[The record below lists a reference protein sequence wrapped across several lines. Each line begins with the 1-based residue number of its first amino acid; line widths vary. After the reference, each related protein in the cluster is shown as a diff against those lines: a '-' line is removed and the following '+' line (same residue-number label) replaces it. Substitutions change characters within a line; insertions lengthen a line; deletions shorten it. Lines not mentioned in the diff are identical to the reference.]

1 MTTDLQP
8 SQPRSTDP
16 ALSPTH
22 RLAAD
27 LPSGFRPDI
36 EGMRA
41 LAVIAVLLY
50 HAHLGP
56 TSGGF
61 LGVDVFFVLSGYL
74 ITSLLLK
81 ALLTEGSAAL
91 PTFWARRARRLL
103 PASALVIFVTLI
115 AGRFILDPLR
125 QVSLG
130 SDATW
135 ASVFIVNIKF
145 AFGDSYAAAQEAGS
159 PLLHFWSLA
168 VEEQFYVVWPFL
180 MFALS
185 KVRWRQRPYALAIM
199 GAFFL
204 QSLLAFVWF
213 SPWAHT
219 QSFFL
224 LPTRAWELI
233 AGGMLALTG
242 TWATRI
248 PWRTRA
254 IASWVALLAVLYCMA
269 TFSDTANLGYTA
281 LVPVL
286 GTAVIVGAS
295 TVKQQVGPAKLL
307 GTPPLVWVGQRS
319 YGIYL
324 WHWPML
330 VLIQE
335 QWGPLNALQRILVLG
350 ASIGIAALSYQFL
363 ENPVRHSPWL
373 SRMPARSLALGG
385 SLVVF
390 SLMVGLLTVHLP
402 REFDGGG
409 QVVATPT
416 LPGQVTDTTLT
427 ADTLVTGGTG
437 GTGGSTPETTDPEAS
452 TTTVAPKIAIT
463 PLDELEAAQRTALDE
478 ADATIQRVP
487 KNITPHPS
495 VAKGNTPKPYGDGC
509 FLRDGDATPRD
520 CVYGNP
526 RGPVTVALFGDSHAA
541 QWFPALETLALD
553 RNWRLEVFVK
563 AGCPSADVRI
573 KREYLDPECQSWRA
587 QVAERINAMKP
598 DLLVV
603 SSTAY
608 DPGGSDKGKDS
619 DEVWRRGLTAT
630 LDTMRPAAKDLLII
644 GDTPLPAHQVP
655 NCLLKVP
662 GNVHFC
668 GQTRKDGVDTSRLD
682 LERAIA
688 AEYQGHFVSVTNW
701 VCGTSFCPVI
711 LGNLLIWR
719 DNNHVSATFSTY
731 LTPFMASV
739 VVPIVTKSGA

>member
-1 MTTDLQP
+1 MTTDLQHGLPRATGAEP
-8 SQPRSTDP
+8 SAAQ
-16 ALSPTH
+16 

-81 ALLTEGSAAL
+81 ALLMEGPSAL

-103 PASALVIFVTLI
+103 PASAMVIFVTLI

-130 SDATW
+130 SDAIW
-135 ASVFIVNIKF
+135 ASAFIVNIKF

-168 VEEQFYVVWPFL
+168 VEEQFYVIWPFL
-180 MFALS
+180 IYALS
-185 KVRWRQRPYALAIM
+185 KVRWRQRQYALFVMA
-199 GAFFL
+199 AFFI

-233 AGGMLALTG
+233 AGGMLAITG

-254 IASWVALLAVLYCMA
+254 IASWVALLAVLYCIA

-281 LVPVL
+281 LIPVL
-286 GTAVIVGAS
+286 ATVVIVGSS
-295 TVKQQVGPAKLL
+295 TVRQQVGPAKLL
-307 GTPPLVWVGQRS
+307 GLPPLVWIGKRS

-330 VLIQE
+330 VLIGE
-335 QWGPLNALQRILVLG
+335 QWGPLSSVQRIVVLL
-350 ASIGIAALSYQFL
+350 ASIGIAALSFRFL
-363 ENPVRHSPWL
+363 ENPVRHSEWL
-373 SRMPARSLALGG
+373 SRMPARSLAMGG
-385 SLVVF
+385 CLVVF
-390 SLMVGLLTVHLP
+390 GLMVGLLTVHLP

-409 QVVATPT
+409 DVVATPT
-416 LPGQVTDTTLT
+416 LPGQLTETTSPTGDTN
-427 ADTLVTGGTG
+427 AG
-437 GTGGSTPETTDPEAS
+437 TTDPEAS
-452 TTTVAPKIAIT
+452 TTTVAPKIVISS
-463 PLDELEAAQRTALDE
+463 LDSLEAAQRTALDE

-487 KNITPHPS
+487 KNITPNPS
-495 VAKGNTPKPYGDGC
+495 VAKGNTPKPYNDGC
-509 FLRDGDATPRD
+509 FLRDGDPTPRD

-526 RGPVTVALFGDSHAA
+526 NGPVTVALFGDSHAA
-541 QWFPALETLALD
+541 QWFPALEAVALD

-603 SSTAY
+603 GSTSY
-608 DPGGSDKGKDS
+608 DPGGSDVGKNS

-630 LDTMRPAAKDLLII
+630 LDTIRPAAKDLLII

-655 NCLLKVP
+655 NCLTKVP
-662 GNVHFC
+662 GNVHYC
-668 GQTRKDGVDTSRLD
+668 GQTRADGVDKSRLD

-688 AEYQGHFVSVTNW
+688 GEYGGNFVSVTNW

-719 DNNHVSATFSTY
+719 DNNHVSATFSNY
-731 LTPFMASV
+731 LTPFMAAV
-739 VVPIVTKSGA
+739 VVPIVTKSAG